1 MTKDN
6 KNNTGENNSGDWN
19 SGHKNSGY
27 GNSGDRNSGYGNS
40 GYWNSG
46 NRNSGNRNSGNWNS
60 GDRNSGYGNSGNWN
74 SGDRNSGYRNSGYRN
89 SGNWNSGDRNSGY
102 GNSTNRETGIFNT
115 TQGKIRCFNQETDLS
130 WDDIDHP
137 EFNNFYLN
145 KWIPEADMTDEEKKS
160 DPEFY
165 VRGGYL
171 KTYTWEEAWANYWR
185 DSDDEEKQK
194 VLNLPNFDAVI
205 FKEITGIDVEQPK
218 TTNPPEITFDGAT
231 YVLKEAI
238 KGNK

>member
-1 MTKDN
+1 MN
-6 KNNTGENNSGDWN
+6 SGHGNSGDAN
-19 SGHKNSGY
+19 SGDA
-27 GNSGDRNSGYGNS
+27 NSGDRNT
-40 GYWNSG
+40 
-46 NRNSGNRNSGNWNS
+46 
-60 GDRNSGYGNSGNWN
+60 
-74 SGDRNSGYRNSGYRN
+74 
-89 SGNWNSGDRNSGY
+89 GY

-137 EFNNFYLN
+137 KFNKFYLN
-145 KWIPEADMTDEEKKS
+145 KWIPEADMTDEQKKS

-165 VRGGYL
+165 IRGGYL
-171 KTYTWEEAWANYWR
+171 KTYSWEEAWANYWR
-185 DSDDEEKQK
+185 DSDEEEKQK